1 MVKDIVDAIERA
13 AGAAPD
19 DARRRKLWRS
29 IERIHPF
36 VAIYETLAE
45 EGLRANVHCVVT
57 ERCNYRCPFCQSHL
71 SDASAD
77 PSLAEIRAAVD
88 RLARVVPGARLT
100 ISGGEPTLRTDLVEI
115 VSCMLE
121 RDPEATI
128 VVQTNGA
135 LIGRRPERYAIAPSP
150 RLKFLVALHALEEG
164 LYDAVTAT
172 RGQLG
177 AALDGLRTLLAA
189 GHQVELNCVILS
201 LNADHIVPYVAALPG
216 VCGGHA
222 APILHLSVLGFT
234 DSRDVSPYVVPY
246 DRVVA
251 IARDAVVAGGRS
263 GVDVRVSLTAR
274 HSSVPVCMLDA
285 AAVDRTEYPYMYQH
299 DIQRFEDAEW
309 WTKPEVCDD
318 CRMEPY
324 CRGLPKPYVAQVG
337 TAGVRPI
344 PGEGA
349 ASAPAPPER
358 QE

>member
-13 AGAAPD
+13 AGTAPD

-45 EGLRANVHCVVT
+45 EDRLRANVHCAVT
-57 ERCNYRCPFCQSHL
+57 ERCNYRCPFCQSQL

-77 PSLAEIRAAVD
+77 PPLAEIRAAVD

-100 ISGGEPTLRTDLVEI
+100 VSGGEPTLRTDLVEI
-115 VSCMLE
+115 VSYMLE
-121 RDPEATI
+121 RDPEAAV
-128 VVQTNGA
+128 VVQTNAA
-135 LIGRRPERYAIAPSP
+135 LIGRKPERYAIAPSP
-150 RLKFLVALHALEEG
+150 RLKFLVALHAAEDG

-177 AALDGLRTLLAA
+177 PALDGLRALLAA

-201 LNADHIVPYVAALPG
+201 LNAAAIERYVEALPG
-216 VCGGHA
+216 LCAGHRV
-222 APILHLSVLGFT
+222 PILHLSVLGFT
-234 DSRDVSPYVVPY
+234 DARDVSPYVVPY
-246 DRVVA
+246 DLVVA
-251 IARDAVVAGGRS
+251 VARAAVAAGERC

-285 AAVDRTEYPYMYQH
+285 AAVDRTEYPHMYQH

-309 WTKPEVCDD
+309 WTKPEICQD
-318 CRMEPY
+318 CRMEPW
-324 CRGLPKPYVAQVG
+324 CRGLPKPYVAQAG
-337 TAGVRPI
+337 TAGVTPIRDRPRGDDRET
-344 PGEGA
+344 P
-349 ASAPAPPER
+349 
-358 QE
+358 